1 MRMEVP
7 RQFLFQL
14 LSQQILG
21 NARSSH
27 LSYESE
33 KCRPST
39 LDQSINAIW
48 PDPLFESNAK

>member
-39 LDQSINAIW
+39 LDQNINAIW